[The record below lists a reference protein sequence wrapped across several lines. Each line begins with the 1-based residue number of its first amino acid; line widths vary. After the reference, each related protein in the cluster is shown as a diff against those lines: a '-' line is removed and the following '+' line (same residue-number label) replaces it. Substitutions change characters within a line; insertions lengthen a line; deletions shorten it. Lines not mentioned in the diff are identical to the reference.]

1 MENAYKIEIL
11 EPKGYCSGVEL
22 ALQTAR
28 DARKKHKSKRVII
41 LGMLVHN
48 QIVTNE
54 LREEKIETIDISNA
68 SNERIE
74 KLIPEDSVVILPAH
88 GHKTGLDNILRKKNV
103 IVYDAICPRVKRNID
118 IIKEEIKLGH
128 QVIYIGNKKH
138 PETEAALSINKSV
151 ILYDTKLL
159 INYQKITN
167 KNVVVLNQT
176 TLNFLSLS
184 DIHKD
189 ILAHFPQAKIY
200 DEICNATRT
209 RQEAVININ
218 NEADLIIIVGDQLS
232 SNTKRLFEIAKS
244 SHPDTLCIMVS
255 NEDELDE
262 EVLYNKKYV
271 VIASGASTPIS
282 VINNI
287 YDFINKVLANNN
299 R

>member
-22 ALQTAR
+22 ALQIAR
-28 DARKKHKSKRVII
+28 EARKKHKNKRIII

-74 KLIPEDSVVILPAH
+74 KLIPKDCVIILPAH
-88 GHKTGLDNILRKKNV
+88 GHKTSLDNILKKKNV
-103 IVYDAICPRVKRNID
+103 IIYDAVCPRVKRNIE

-138 PETEAALSINKSV
+138 PETETALSINKNV

-189 ILAHFPQAKIY
+189 ILSHFPQAKIY
-200 DEICNATRT
+200 DEICNATRK
-209 RQEAVININ
+209 RQEAVIHIN
-218 NEADLIIIVGDQLS
+218 KEADLIIIVGDQLS
-232 SNTKRLFEIAKS
+232 SNSKRLFEIAKI
-244 SHPDTLCIMVS
+244 SHPNTLCIMVS

-287 YDFINKVLANNN
+287 SNFVDKILKNNN

>member
-22 ALQTAR
+22 ALKVAR
-28 DARKKHKSKRVII
+28 DARQRYKNKRVII

-74 KLIPEDSVVILPAH
+74 KLIPNDSVVILPAH
-88 GHKTGLDNILRKKNV
+88 GHKTSINDILKKKNV
-103 IVYDAICPRVKRNID
+103 IVYDAVCPRVKRNID

-138 PETEAALSINKSV
+138 PETEAALSINKNV

-167 KNVVVLNQT
+167 KDVIVLNQT

-189 ILAHFPQAKIY
+189 ICDHFPQAKIY
-200 DEICNATRT
+200 DEICSATRR
-209 RQEAVININ
+209 RQEAVMHIDNS
-218 NEADLIIIVGDQLS
+218 ADLIIVVGDQLS

-287 YDFINKVLANNN
+287 YDFVNKILMNYN